1 MFFIVLPLVGALI
14 GWVTNYIAIRLLFRP
29 LAPIGVPFLNLAFQG
44 LIPKRRSQIADKV
57 GHVVA
62 EQLFSMDELSQRLDM
77 PVLQKEVDKLA
88 RDVVRRWCSS
98 KIVLL
103 PGSVRQ
109 YCSNYLS
116 DTVAEELAAHFPDM
130 AKTLLS
136 RMREQV
142 DVHQVVAEKINNLAL
157 EQVEELVLDVARR
170 ELKQIERLGAVLGF
184 IIGLFQLLFFYLLG
198 RT

>member
-1 MFFIVLPLVGALI
+1 MFFILLPLVGALI

-29 LAPIGVPFLNLAFQG
+29 LAPLRISFLNLTFQG
-44 LIPKRRSQIADKV
+44 LIPKRREQIAEKV

-62 EQLFSMDELSQRLDM
+62 EQLFSMDELSDRLDM

-88 RDVVRRWCSS
+88 RNVVERWCSD
-98 KIVLL
+98 KMVLL
-103 PGSVRQ
+103 PGSVRH

-116 DTVAEELAAHFPDM
+116 DTVAAELADHFPRI
-130 AKTLLS
+130 ARTLLA
-136 RMREQV
+136 RMRDQV
-142 DVHQVVAEKINNLAL
+142 DVQQVVAEKIHNLEL
-157 EQVEELVLDVARR
+157 GQVEELVLDVARR

-184 IIGLFQLLFFYLLG
+184 FIGLFQLLFFYLLG

>member
-1 MFFIVLPLVGALI
+1 MFFILFPLVGALI

-29 LAPIGVPFLNLAFQG
+29 LVPFRISFLNLTFQG

-88 RDVVRRWCSS
+88 RDVVGRWCSE
-98 KIVLL
+98 KMVLL
-103 PGSVRQ
+103 PGSVRH

-116 DTVAEELAAHFPDM
+116 DTVAAELAAHFPRI
-130 AKTLLS
+130 ARTLLS
-136 RMREQV
+136 RMRDQV
-142 DVHQVVAEKINNLAL
+142 DVQQVVAEKINNLEL
-157 EQVEELVLDVARR
+157 GQVEELVLDVARR

-184 IIGLFQLLFFYLLG
+184 IIGLFQLLFFYLLR